1 MADFKFLK
9 AVQVCAPN
17 NLLCI
22 IQKTVFP
29 RKPEEDVKIKF
40 RKSWEGFCE

>member
-1 MADFKFLK
+1 M
-9 AVQVCAPN
+9 QVCAPN

-40 RKSWEGFCE
+40 RKPGKGSVNELV